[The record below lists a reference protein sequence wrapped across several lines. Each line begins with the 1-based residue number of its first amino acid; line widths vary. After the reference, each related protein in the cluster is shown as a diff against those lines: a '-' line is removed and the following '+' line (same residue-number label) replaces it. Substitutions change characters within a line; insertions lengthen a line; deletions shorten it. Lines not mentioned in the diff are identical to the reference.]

1 MGNSFNNWKNKAGRD
16 VNIQINQDPPEK
28 VATYEPEPIW
38 RSPITMAVLSWTSPN
53 RASRRRR
60 HNIQS
65 AVQVF
70 RY

>member
-38 RSPITMAVLSWTSPN
+38 RSPITMAVLLSLI
-53 RASRRRR
+53 
-60 HNIQS
+60 HI
-65 AVQVF
+65 
-70 RY
+70 